1 MAKIKNVY
9 KFLKNK
15 KILVTGHTGFKGS
28 WLALWLLKIGCN
40 VIGISKDLP
49 TEPSN
54 YNHFQ
59 FKKKMKNYFFNLKN
73 LSKLKKVIS
82 KEKPDIIFHLAAQA
96 IVSESYKNPVDTI
109 QSNTI
114 GSINILHASSILKKK
129 CICVMITSDKCYYNI
144 EKNSG
149 YTEESKLGGKDI
161 YSGSK
166 AAAEIL
172 INSFFHSF
180 SKKNKLHFCTA
191 RAGNVIGGGDWSIN
205 RLVPDIMR
213 AQKKG
218 KKVLIKN
225 SHSIRPWQHVL
236 EPLYG
241 YLTASYYL
249 SFKKNLNGQ
258 SFNFGPSYK
267 KSYKVIE
274 ILNALKD
281 LNGNKIRF
289 KIDKKRK
296 VYNETKILKLNSEK
310 ASKMLGWKTRLNFNE
325 ITVLINDWYNQFFSN
340 QSEILDFSVNQINYY
355 EKKIR

>member
-1 MAKIKNVY
+1 
-9 KFLKNK
+9 
-15 KILVTGHTGFKGS
+15 
-28 WLALWLLKIGCN
+28 
-40 VIGISKDLP
+40 
-49 TEPSN
+49 
-54 YNHFQ
+54 
-59 FKKKMKNYFFNLKN
+59 
-73 LSKLKKVIS
+73 
-82 KEKPDIIFHLAAQA
+82 
-96 IVSESYKNPVDTI
+96 
-109 QSNTI
+109 
-114 GSINILHASSILKKK
+114 
-129 CICVMITSDKCYYNI
+129 MITSDKCYYNI

-180 SKKNKLHFCTA
+180 SKKNKLYFCTA
-191 RAGNVIGGGDWSIN
+191 RAGNVVGGGDWSIN

-213 AQKKG
+213 AQKRG

-225 SHSIRPWQHVL
+225 SQSIRPWQHVL

-241 YLTASYYL
+241 YLKASYYL
-249 SFKKNLNGQ
+249 SFKKDLNGH

-281 LNGNKIRF
+281 LSGNKIRF

-296 VYNETKILKLNSEK
+296 TYNETKILKLNSNK
-310 ASKMLGWKTRLNFNE
+310 ASKILRWKTRLNFKE
-325 ITVLINDWYNQFFSN
+325 ITILINDWYNQFFSN
-340 QSEILDFSVNQINYY
+340 QSEILNFSVNQINSY
-355 EKKIR
+355 EKKIK